1 MQVGEFFSSQYGNTA
16 AFLSHSSLLQVIS
29 TLVVFLETE
38 AWLPHVQ
45 ACLSLSAVL
54 WPMNF
59 VDLWWCRTLL
69 SWVGSSLDRLPL
81 HSRRT
86 LSDSL

>member
-69 SWVGSSLDRLPL
+69 SWESSSGGRLSFHSQKKIPGSL
-81 HSRRT
+81 
-86 LSDSL
+86 